1 MKTLTTLAAAA
12 ALLTGIAAA
21 NAQSS
26 MQSGSTNMT
35 ASGSS
40 AWCLQ
45 DAGSTSSM
53 NCKFASKDACQKE
66 AKPQGQCIQNP
77 KPGSTTGSGAGGTMK
92 K

>member
-1 MKTLTTLAAAA
+1 MKGLMTFAAAA

-26 MQSGSTNMT
+26 IQSNSTNMA

-45 DAGSTSSM
+45 DAGPATAM
-53 NCKFASKDACQKE
+53 NCKFASKEACQKE

-77 KPGSTTGSGAGGTMK
+77 KAGSTTGSGSSGSMK

>member
-1 MKTLTTLAAAA
+1 MKALMTLAAAA
-12 ALLTGIAAA
+12 ALLTGVVAA

-26 MQSGSTNMT
+26 MQNNSTNMA
-35 ASGSS
+35 ASGGS

-45 DAGSTSSM
+45 DAGSSTAL

-77 KPGSTTGSGAGGTMK
+77 KPGSTTGSGSGGTMK

>member
-1 MKTLTTLAAAA
+1 MKALMTLAAAA
-12 ALLTGIAAA
+12 ALLTGVVAA
-21 NAQSS
+21 NAQSA
-26 MQSGSTNMT
+26 QSNSTNMA
-35 ASGSS
+35 ASGGS

-45 DAGSTSSM
+45 DAGSSTSM

-77 KPGSTTGSGAGGTMK
+77 KPGSTTGSGSGGTMK